1 MVLAMFAMLRPI
13 TMSPPGGQA
22 GIGTYS
28 RGCTYGI
35 GKKKHGRP
43 ETYTYSSTTTVLLT
57 LWSETATFKLLTRS
71 LLLLL
76 FVLFCDYRVFEQCEE
91 VYCRVGLL

>member
-1 MVLAMFAMLRPI
+1 MSAMLSPI

-28 RGCTYGI
+28 RRCTYGI
-35 GKKKHGRP
+35 GKKKKKVGHGRP

-57 LWSETATFKLLTRS
+57 LWSEAATFKLLTRS

-76 FVLFCDYRVFEQCEE
+76 LLFVLFCDCRVFEQCEL
-91 VYCRVGLL
+91 VS